1 MRCRDARAWLAEEHS
16 DSEAE
21 TGRQRSEVLAH
32 LAHCPACRHYE
43 QQQQRLKRL
52 LYGNFSPVSCRI
64 STEQIMQAVYLR
76 QRTTRQLEE
85 LHQQQRTR
93 LARLQTLSSLF
104 MVSLFILT
112 ASIPVLL
119 FLLFFNQP
127 ELLVRTLL
135 LLSDAVDAFL
145 VALTYLRLG
154 LSFVSQDNLL
164 LAALAF
170 LLLLLAAVWLRLM
183 RAPQEA

>member
-1 MRCRDARAWLAEEHS
+1 MRCRDARAWLCEEHS

-21 TGRQRSEVLAH
+21 TARLRSEVLSH
-32 LAHCPACRHYE
+32 LALCPACRQYA
-43 QQQQRLKRL
+43 QQQRRL
-52 LYGNFSPVSCRI
+52 QQLLGASFSPVSCRI
-64 STEQIMQAVYLR
+64 STAQIMQAIYLR

-104 MVSLFILT
+104 LVSLFILT
-112 ASIPVLL
+112 AGIPFLL

-135 LLSDAVDAFL
+135 LLSDMVDAFL
-145 VALTYLRLG
+145 VMLTYLRLG

-164 LAALAF
+164 LAGLAF
-170 LLLLLAAVWLRLM
+170 LLLLLSAMWLRLM